1 MELRCGGLYRWTMN
15 SRAGERSP
23 LHVRRAEAQDRQ
35 RVLELCGRSL
45 GWSPDGPNAEF
56 FAWKHDLNPFG
67 VSPIWL
73 AESELGEL
81 VGVRVFLRW
90 EFIGAGGETIKM
102 VRAVDT
108 ATHPDWQGQGIFTKL
123 TLGALED
130 VKAEGVCGVFNT
142 PNDQSRPGYLKMGW
156 VPVAKVPVA
165 VRPRSL
171 LSFPR
176 ILQARASAS
185 KWSEPCEVGCEV
197 AEALDSST
205 ATEERLA
212 EGAGARISTKYS
224 LEYLRWRYSF
234 GPLRYRA
241 MPVGRDGEDG
251 IVVFR
256 IRKRG
261 GALEATICEAL
272 VSDSRQLAAA
282 TKSILR
288 ETKADYALV
297 SSTLAGPRS
306 AMLRV
311 PQLGPMLVWKDLAGE
326 PIPSI
331 DKLHLSLG
339 DIELF

>member
-1 MELRCGGLYRWTMN
+1 
-15 SRAGERSP
+15 
-23 LHVRRAEAQDRQ
+23 
-35 RVLELCGRSL
+35 
-45 GWSPDGPNAEF
+45 
-56 FAWKHDLNPFG
+56 
-67 VSPIWL
+67 
-73 AESELGEL
+73 
-81 VGVRVFLRW
+81 
-90 EFIGAGGETIKM
+90 
-102 VRAVDT
+102 
-108 ATHPDWQGQGIFTKL
+108 
-123 TLGALED
+123 
-130 VKAEGVCGVFNT
+130 
-142 PNDQSRPGYLKMGW
+142 
-156 VPVAKVPVA
+156 
-165 VRPRSL
+165 
-171 LSFPR
+171 
-176 ILQARASAS
+176 
-185 KWSEPCEVGCEV
+185 
-197 AEALDSST
+197 
-205 ATEERLA
+205 
-212 EGAGARISTKYS
+212 
-224 LEYLRWRYSF
+224 
-234 GPLRYRA
+234 